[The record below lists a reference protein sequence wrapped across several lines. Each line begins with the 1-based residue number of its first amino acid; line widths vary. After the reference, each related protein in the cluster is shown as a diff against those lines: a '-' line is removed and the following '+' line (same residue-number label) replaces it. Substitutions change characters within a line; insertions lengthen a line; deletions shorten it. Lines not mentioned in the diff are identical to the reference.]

1 MITDALCSGSSY
13 VQRAGTQIQPHVKPF
28 RDAVRS
34 LIPAS
39 FKWWVE
45 LDDDIGFSIRWFW
58 MGHAAVSYIGR
69 VQDVDPSIM
78 LSLLSVVDWEDE
90 VGRAI
95 QSVEAYEAELLTIAQ
110 SNRRNRLTDSNLA
123 PIEMPP
129 PGPLSVEAKKQLSRA
144 RYVQGIKYRE
154 FITEPARILMIP
166 SDHEL
171 ANDRRMKDEDDF
183 KRSLRLERVQ
193 GVARKAFKS
202 SLSPSQIEDMI
213 VTASRRKKPLFT
225 RKGGTQ

>member
-1 MITDALCSGSSY
+1 MITDTLCPGSSF
-13 VQRAGTQIQPHVKPF
+13 VGVAGTQIQPHVKPF

-34 LIPAS
+34 LIPTS

-69 VQDVDPSIM
+69 VEDVDPSIM

-95 QSVEAYEAELLTIAQ
+95 QSVEAYEAELLTVAQ

-129 PGPLSVEAKKQLSRA
+129 PGPLSVDAKKQLSRA

-154 FITEPARILMIP
+154 FITEPARILMRP
-166 SDHEL
+166 SEQEL
-171 ANDRRMKDEDDF
+171 ANDSRMKEEDDF

-193 GVARKAFKS
+193 GIPRKSFKS
-202 SLSPSQIEDMI
+202 LLSPSQIEAMMA
-213 VTASRRKKPLFT
+213 TSRRRKPLYS
-225 RKGGTQ
+225 RKGEAKP